1 VARGI
6 DMMDCVMPT
15 RNARN
20 GCLFTSAG
28 RVIIKQAQYKEDPR
42 PVDEACDCYGC
53 RNFSRA
59 YLRHLFLASEMAF
72 STLATLHNL
81 TRYLGIMREMR
92 RAILAGQFPQ
102 YLRARRSAAL

>member
-1 VARGI
+1 
-6 DMMDCVMPT
+6 MMDCVMPT

-28 RVIIKQAQYKEDPR
+28 RVIIKQAQYKDDPR
-42 PVDEACDCYGC
+42 PVDEACDCYAC

-59 YLRHLFLASEMAF
+59 YLRHLFQAGEMSF

-92 RAILAGQFPQ
+92 RAILAGEFPQ
-102 YLRARRSAAL
+102 YLRAQRLTPQTQG